1 MATKRLKSCDVKM
14 ASNRKRESKN
24 GDILYNEIQMARE
37 IFMSTF
43 YLLYLKS
50 DSAYKWWYYQNNL
63 KLQGIFPR
71 KWWNIHELENKN
83 VNIRLTL

>member
-1 MATKRLKSCDVKM
+1 M
-14 ASNRKRESKN
+14 ASNRKRENEN

-50 DSAYKWWYYQNNL
+50 DSAYK
-63 KLQGIFPR
+63 
-71 KWWNIHELENKN
+71 
-83 VNIRLTL
+83 